1 MEGVD
6 LFFENL
12 EGSKKE
18 LALSLHQF
26 ILSYQGISPKI
37 RYNIPFY
44 IKNTWI
50 CYLNVPKKGGVE
62 LAFIRANKFQESQS
76 LLDFKD
82 RKMVGSF
89 TYSNKGEVDFEKID
103 AVMREALLLDKTKK
117 YSIK

>member
-37 RYNIPFY
+37 RYNIP
-44 IKNTWI
+44 
-50 CYLNVPKKGGVE
+50 KKGGVE
-62 LAFIRANKFQESQS
+62 LAFIRANKLQESKVY
-76 LLDFKD
+76 LIL
-82 RKMVGSF
+82 
-89 TYSNKGEVDFEKID
+89 KIERWL
-103 AVMREALLLDKTKK
+103 VALPIP
-117 YSIK
+117 IKVKLISRR